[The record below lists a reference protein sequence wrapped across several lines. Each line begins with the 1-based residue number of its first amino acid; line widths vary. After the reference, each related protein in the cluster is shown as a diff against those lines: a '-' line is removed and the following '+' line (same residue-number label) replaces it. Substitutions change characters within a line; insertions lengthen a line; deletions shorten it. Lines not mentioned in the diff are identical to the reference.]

1 MEIGLIYSNKDP
13 KQVATRNFVR
23 NYIKERGILAHLV
36 ETEKE
41 VDCPAISIDGC
52 SISKGKNSPKTKSR
66 FPKLADIA
74 KAIEQNVW
82 SL

>member
-23 NYIKERGILAHLV
+23 NYIKEHGILAQLI
-36 ETEKE
+36 ETKKE
-41 VDCPAISIDGC
+41 VDYPTISINGC
-52 SISKGKNSPKTKSR
+52 CISKEHHSKKTKPR